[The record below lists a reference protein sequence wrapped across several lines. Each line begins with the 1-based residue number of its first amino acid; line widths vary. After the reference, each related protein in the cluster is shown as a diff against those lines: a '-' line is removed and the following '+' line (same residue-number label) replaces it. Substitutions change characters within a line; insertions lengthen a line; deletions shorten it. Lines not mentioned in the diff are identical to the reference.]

1 MNLNILPDDIGDLSD
16 MRLPLDQSPLP
27 SGFAQLLSAHFLP
40 NTTLNTDDKQVP
52 PLDTDDKQALVLN
65 HTQLNLLLATFGERD
80 GLLASTSLPG
90 EQASAVQT
98 DGQQPKAEKPA
109 QSSTKSD
116 SQLDNASLQAL
127 FAMPP
132 PITASQPATTEPD
145 DAVVTEA
152 DSGLSMTSALFA
164 EKSNTPSIE
173 AQQQITASLA
183 KQPLSAEN
191 SADHRAQPQVNA
203 ERPDLKALKPG
214 TESQQQPTLNHAMMP
229 PVSSPAPAAA
239 PVSALVTAPPTPQL
253 NAQLGSPEWQQ
264 ALSQQVLMFHRNGQ
278 QSAELR
284 LHPQELG
291 ALQITLKLDDQQAHL
306 HIASANG
313 QVRAAVEA
321 AMPQLRHALAESGI
335 SLGQSSVGGESM
347 PRGQQPQQQAAE
359 GQGRSSYAGHHGEST
374 VVESVSTPEASQRM
388 DNSVG
393 GVNIFA

>member
-40 NTTLNTDDKQVP
+40 NTALN
-52 PLDTDDKQALVLN
+52 TDDKQALVLN
-65 HTQLNLLLATFGERD
+65 RTQLNRLLATFGERD

-98 DGQQPKAEKPA
+98 DGQQPKSEKPA

-127 FAMPP
+127 FAMLLPP
-132 PITASQPATTEPD
+132 PITASQPATTEQD
-145 DAVVTEA
+145 DAVVA
-152 DSGLSMTSALFA
+152 KAYSGLSMTSALFA

-183 KQPLSAEN
+183 KQPLSTEN
-191 SADHRAQPQVNA
+191 SADHPAQPQANA

-239 PVSALVTAPPTPQL
+239 PVSALVTAPTPQL
-253 NAQLGSPEWQQ
+253 NAQLGSPEWHQ
-264 ALSQQVLMFHRNGQ
+264 ALGQQVLMFYRNGQ

-284 LHPQELG
+284 LHPQELVG

-306 HIASANG
+306 HITSANG

-347 PRGQQPQQQAAE
+347 PRGQQPQQHAAE
-359 GQGRSSYAGHHGEST
+359 GQGRSSYADHHDEST
-374 VVESVSTPEASQRM
+374 VVESVSTPEALQRM
-388 DNSVG
+388 ANSVG
-393 GVNIFA
+393 GVDIFA